1 MLGETPV
8 RRKARE
14 ERGRAEKSRAKRADL
29 QTAQMKG
36 NRKERSGNQP
46 ADGFDELRLMEGVSE
61 KDVYQLSDT
70 GEEEIG
76 LDGDSAMGFTGIK
89 DEGILE
95 DIDGSFNGD
104 PVPVKVVPVVGSSGE
119 TWIEAKIL
127 VGVGVNAL
135 AIRGIGTGMV
145 AAANAGRTLLNG
157 ARANP
162 FEA

>member
-61 KDVYQLSDT
+61 KDTDQLSDT

-127 VGVGVNAL
+127 VEVGVNAL
-135 AIRGIGTGMV
+135 AIHQKWRKIS
-145 AAANAGRTLLNG
+145 
-157 ARANP
+157 
-162 FEA
+162 

>member
-1 MLGETPV
+1 
-8 RRKARE
+8 
-14 ERGRAEKSRAKRADL
+14 
-29 QTAQMKG
+29 
-36 NRKERSGNQP
+36 
-46 ADGFDELRLMEGVSE
+46 MEGVSE
-61 KDVYQLSDT
+61 KDADQLSDT

-104 PVPVKVVPVVGSSGE
+104 PVPVKVVPVVGSSGD
-119 TWIEAKIL
+119 TWIEAKTF

-145 AAANAGRTLLNG
+145 AGANAGRTLLNG

>member
-1 MLGETPV
+1 
-8 RRKARE
+8 
-14 ERGRAEKSRAKRADL
+14 
-29 QTAQMKG
+29 
-36 NRKERSGNQP
+36 
-46 ADGFDELRLMEGVSE
+46 
-61 KDVYQLSDT
+61 
-70 GEEEIG
+70 
-76 LDGDSAMGFTGIK
+76 MGFTGIK

-104 PVPVKVVPVVGSSGE
+104 PVPVKVVPVVGSSGD

-145 AAANAGRTLLNG
+145 AGANAGRTLLNG

-162 FEA
+162 FEARGTVFAAGFAEESEGHAGNRTNRGTGGVKVSA